1 MRPSLYHL
9 SGMREMITAIRSP
22 LIDNYTRIIQSLA
35 KRGRNTYHRYL
46 IDPLSGWSARVPAES
61 LEKLASLL
69 DQARAGRS
77 KKLPLLYKM
86 SIVKA
91 VAPDQFDLSLPG
103 NLSVSFL
110 KSMKQEQR
118 VAMSD
123 EAIEFVNILK
133 DPFKEYSDGEFIRMN
148 KKFEEEI
155 SGAGEIEVEKLIK
168 AHEGEEA
175 AGRKIDE
182 QSAKALSVI
191 RDMIRTASLPDIKR
205 EVIVYLLKYADPSM
219 PNRHLAIKNVIAPL
233 ELKNR
238 TFMSDVM
245 DSAAVII
252 YHEILK
258 SIKDNN
264 MLNAVKHI
272 GTFAVLFRG
281 NPETPN
287 FREVDSFEKKFFKII
302 DERNLWDRIQ

>member
-1 MRPSLYHL
+1 
-9 SGMREMITAIRSP
+9 MITTIRSP
-22 LIDNYTRIIQSLA
+22 LIDNFLRIIQSLA
-35 KRGRNTYHRYL
+35 KRGRNAYHQYL
-46 IDPLSGWSARVPAES
+46 VDPLSRWSTAVPVEPMDR
-61 LEKLASLL
+61 LLTLL
-69 DQARAGRS
+69 DQARAGGG

-86 SIVKA
+86 SIIKA

-103 NLSVSFL
+103 NLSMGFL
-110 KSMKQEQR
+110 KSMKEEQR

-133 DPFKEYSDGEFIRMN
+133 DPFKDYSDSEFIRMN

-155 SGAGEIEVEKLIK
+155 SSVGEVEVEKLIR

-175 AGRKIDE
+175 ASREIDQ
-182 QSAKALSVI
+182 QSEKSLARI
-191 RDMIRTASLPDIKR
+191 RDMMRTADIPDIKR

-219 PNRHLAIKNVIAPL
+219 PNRHLAVRNVIAPL
-233 ELKNR
+233 ELKNK
-238 TFMSDVM
+238 TFMNEVM

-258 SIKDNN
+258 AIKENN
-264 MLNAVKHI
+264 MLKAVKHI
-272 GTFAVLFRG
+272 GTYAVLFRG

-287 FREVDSFEKKFFKII
+287 YREVDSFEKKFIKLI
-302 DERNLWDRIQ
+302 DERNLWDRLQ

>member
-1 MRPSLYHL
+1 MYHL
-9 SGMREMITAIRSP
+9 SDMREMINTIRSP
-22 LIDNYTRIIQSLA
+22 LIDNFLRIIQSLA
-35 KRGRNTYHRYL
+35 KRGRNTYHQYL
-46 IDPLSGWSARVPAES
+46 IDPLAGWSAAVPAEPM
-61 LEKLASLL
+61 EKLMSLL
-69 DQARAGRS
+69 EQSRTGS
-77 KKLPLLYKM
+77 GKKLPLLYKM
-86 SIVKA
+86 SIIKA

-110 KSMKQEQR
+110 KSMKEEQH

-133 DPFKEYSDGEFIRMN
+133 DPFKVYSDKEFIRMN

-155 SGAGEIEVEKLIK
+155 SSVDVIEVEKLIK

-175 AGRKIDE
+175 AGREIDE
-182 QSAKALSVI
+182 QSEKALSNI
-191 RDMIRTASLPDIKR
+191 RGMLRTAEMPDIKR

-219 PNRHLAIKNVIAPL
+219 PNRHLAVRNVIAPL
-233 ELKNR
+233 EMKNK
-238 TFMSDVM
+238 TFMAEVM

-258 SIKDNN
+258 AIKDNN
-264 MLNAVKHI
+264 MLQAVKHI
-272 GTFAVLFRG
+272 GTYAILFRG

-287 FREVDSFEKKFFKII
+287 YREVDSFEKKFFKII
-302 DERNLWDRIQ
+302 DERNLWDRLQ

>member
-1 MRPSLYHL
+1 MRD
-9 SGMREMITAIRSP
+9 MITTIRSP
-22 LIDNYTRIIQSLA
+22 LIDNFLRIIQSLA
-35 KRGRNTYHRYL
+35 KRGRNAYHQYL
-46 IDPLSGWSARVPAES
+46 VDPLSGWSTTVPVEPMDR
-61 LEKLASLL
+61 LLTLL
-69 DQARAGRS
+69 DQARAGGG

-86 SIVKA
+86 SIIKA

-103 NLSVSFL
+103 NLSMGFL
-110 KSMKQEQR
+110 KSMKEEQR

-133 DPFKEYSDGEFIRMN
+133 DPFKDYSDSEFIRMN

-155 SGAGEIEVEKLIK
+155 SSVGEVEVEKLIR

-175 AGRKIDE
+175 ASREIDQ
-182 QSAKALSVI
+182 QSEKSLARI
-191 RDMIRTASLPDIKR
+191 RDMMRTADIPDIKR

-219 PNRHLAIKNVIAPL
+219 PNRHLAVRNVIAPL
-233 ELKNR
+233 ELKNK
-238 TFMSDVM
+238 TFMNEVM

-258 SIKDNN
+258 AIKENN
-264 MLNAVKHI
+264 MLKAVKHI
-272 GTFAVLFRG
+272 GTYAVLFRG

-287 FREVDSFEKKFFKII
+287 YREVDSFEKKFIKLI
-302 DERNLWDRIQ
+302 DERNLWDRLQ

>member
-1 MRPSLYHL
+1 MRD
-9 SGMREMITAIRSP
+9 MITTIRSP
-22 LIDNYTRIIQSLA
+22 LIDNFLRIIQSLA
-35 KRGRNTYHRYL
+35 KRGRNAYHQYL
-46 IDPLSGWSARVPAES
+46 VDPLSGWSTAVPAEPMDR
-61 LEKLASLL
+61 LLSLL
-69 DQARAGRS
+69 DQARTAGG

-103 NLSVSFL
+103 NLSMSFL
-110 KSMKQEQR
+110 KSMKEEQR

-133 DPFKEYSDGEFIRMN
+133 DPFKDYSDKEFIRMN

-155 SGAGEIEVEKLIK
+155 SSVGVVEVEKLIK

-175 AGRKIDE
+175 ASREIDE
-182 QSAKALSVI
+182 QSEKSLSRI
-191 RDMIRTASLPDIKR
+191 RDMIRTADISEIKR
-205 EVIVYLLKYADPSM
+205 EVIVYLLKYADPSK
-219 PNRHLAIKNVIAPL
+219 PNRHLAIRNVIAPL
-233 ELKNR
+233 ELKNK
-238 TFMSDVM
+238 TFMNEVM

-264 MLNAVKHI
+264 MLKAVKNI
-272 GTFAVLFRG
+272 GTYAVLFRG

-287 FREVDSFEKKFFKII
+287 YREVDSFEKKFIKLI
-302 DERNLWDRIQ
+302 DERNLWDRLQ